1 MLEHPQRVEAFK
13 DEIAEMKLPDQA
25 AGRDRTLL
33 RVGVAMMVVGIVL
46 APVAYA
52 TSSGTTNALQ
62 QRDAQILALSGVILA
77 VVGAALFLRYSMAQ
91 FLRFWLARLS
101 WEQQAQ
107 TDRVVEVMA
116 PGSTSPDHAGDPADA
131 EPVVPTSSAPLRTDS
146 ART

>member
-33 RVGVAMMVVGIVL
+33 RVGVALMVVGIVL

-107 TDRVVEVMA
+107 TDRVVEAMA

-131 EPVVPTSSAPLRTDS
+131 EPVVPTSSAPSRTDP

>member
-1 MLEHPQRVEAFK
+1 MLEHPQRVEEFK

-25 AGRDRTLL
+25 SGRDRTLL
-33 RVGVAMMVVGIVL
+33 RVGVALMVVGVVL

-62 QRDAQILALSGVILA
+62 QRDALVLALSGVILA

-107 TDRVVEVMA
+107 TDRVVEAMA
-116 PGSTSPDHAGDPADA
+116 PGSTGPDRVSDA
-131 EPVVPTSSAPLRTDS
+131 EPMAPMANPAPSRTDP

>member
-33 RVGVAMMVVGIVL
+33 RVGVALMVVGIVL

-107 TDRVVEVMA
+107 TDRVVEAMA